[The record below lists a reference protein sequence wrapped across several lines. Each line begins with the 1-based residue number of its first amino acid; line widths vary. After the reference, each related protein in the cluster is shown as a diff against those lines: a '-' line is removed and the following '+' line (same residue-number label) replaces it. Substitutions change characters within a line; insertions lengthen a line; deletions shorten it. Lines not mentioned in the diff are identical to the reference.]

1 VAYVV
6 SLTGYTPVP
15 RYDAT
20 PWTEAR
26 IEESTVSASGP
37 WSTLDTQTLSPVDAD
52 PADPIARNFTVST
65 ATPTGWYRVVW
76 IDAGGDISESPA
88 FYADQSSY
96 QASGVQFSDLVSR
109 LRVMSPMTEPEA
121 KARLN
126 QVHKR
131 MVVDAEALTQS
142 IPIAETV
149 ADQSVYELDPDIAQL
164 LNVRID
170 GKRYVRK
177 SVDEIED
184 LEASEAYSR
193 GFPQRYFAPEF
204 SGAGAGELR
213 VYPTP
218 TSAGLAITARAVML
232 PPDLVNDTDYPS
244 LPSDFHE
251 DLVDGAMATV
261 LMRDDERLSDAFALE
276 QRFERRIKELR
287 GRMTRR
293 VGSGPARIKL
303 TR

>member
-1 VAYVV
+1 MAYVV

-37 WSTLDTQTLSPVDAD
+37 WTALETQALVADAD
-52 PADPIARNFTVST
+52 PSDPAARNFTVST
-65 ATPTGWYRVVW
+65 DTPTGWYRVVW
-76 IDAGGDISESPA
+76 IDAAGDISESPA

-96 QASGVQFSDLVSR
+96 QASGVPFSDLVSR
-109 LRVMSPMTEPEA
+109 LRTMSPMSEAEA

-126 QVHKR
+126 QAHKR
-131 MVVDAEALTQS
+131 MVVEGEALKQS
-142 IPIAETV
+142 VAIAETV
-149 ADQSVYELDPDIAQL
+149 ADQAVYELDPDIAQL

-184 LEASEAYSR
+184 LGASEAYSR

-218 TSAGLAITARAVML
+218 TDTGLSITGRAVML

-251 DLVDGAMATV
+251 DLIDGAMATV
-261 LMRDDERLSDAFALE
+261 LLRDDERLSDAFALE
-276 QRFERRIKELR
+276 ERFRGRIKELH
-287 GRMTRR
+287 GRINRR
-293 VGSGPARIKL
+293 IGSGPARIKL